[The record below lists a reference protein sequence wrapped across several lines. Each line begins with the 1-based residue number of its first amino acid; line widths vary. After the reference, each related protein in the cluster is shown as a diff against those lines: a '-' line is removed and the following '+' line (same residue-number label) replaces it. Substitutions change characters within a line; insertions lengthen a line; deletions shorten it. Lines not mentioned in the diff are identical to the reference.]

1 MITSSSNA
9 QIKNITALQKLSRER
24 KRQGLF
30 VAEGR
35 KMCLEAPRHLMEKL
49 YVTES
54 YMAENPLEEFLGVP
68 LEVVKDSVFHAM
80 AETKTPQGIL
90 ALMKREERTL
100 SDVLSGLEE
109 APLLLALE
117 NLQDPGNLG
126 TIVRSAEG
134 AGVSAILLSP
144 GCVDIYAPKVT
155 RSTMGSLF
163 RVPFVLSEDFPG
175 DLNELKRRGI
185 TRYAAVLE
193 KSRVYTEPDYQSP
206 CAFLIGNEGN
216 GLTRE
221 AVAAADERIRI
232 PMGGKLES
240 LNASVAASLL
250 IYEARRQ
257 RTNGENRG

>member
-9 QIKNITALQKLSRER
+9 QIKNITALQKLSKER

-35 KMCLEAPRHLMEKL
+35 KMCLEAPRQLMEKL

-54 YMAENPLEEFLGVP
+54 YAAENSLEEFAGVSVE
-68 LEVVKDSVFHAM
+68 LVKDSVFHAM

-90 ALMKREERTL
+90 ALMKREDRRL
-100 SDVLSGLEE
+100 SDVLAGEKE
-109 APLLLALE
+109 APLILALE

-126 TIVRSAEG
+126 TILRSSEG
-134 AGVSAILLSP
+134 AGVSAVLLSP
-144 GCVDIYAPKVT
+144 GCVDIYSPKVT

-163 RVPFVLSEDFPG
+163 RVPFVLSEDF
-175 DLNELKRRGI
+175 LW
-185 TRYAAVLE
+185 E
-193 KSRVYTEPDYQSP
+193 KSRVYTEPDYASP

-216 GLTRE
+216 GLSHE
-221 AVAAADERIRI
+221 AVALADERIRI

-257 RTNGENRG
+257 RG

>member
-9 QIKNITALQKLSRER
+9 QIKNITALQKLSKER

-35 KMCLEAPRHLMEKL
+35 KMCLEAPRQLMEKL

-54 YMAENPLEEFLGVP
+54 YAAENSLEEFAGVSVE
-68 LEVVKDSVFHAM
+68 LVKDSVFHAM

-90 ALMKREERTL
+90 ALMKREDRRL
-100 SDVLSGLEE
+100 SDVLAGGKE
-109 APLLLALE
+109 APLILALE

-126 TIVRSAEG
+126 TILRSSEG
-134 AGVSAILLSP
+134 AGVSAVLLSP
-144 GCVDIYAPKVT
+144 GCVDIYSPKVT

-163 RVPFVLSEDFPG
+163 RVPFVLSEDFLG
-175 DLNELKRRGI
+175 DLAELKKRGV

-193 KSRVYTEPDYQSP
+193 KSRVYTEPDYASP

-216 GLTRE
+216 GLSHE
-221 AVAAADERIRI
+221 AVALADERIRI

-257 RTNGENRG
+257 RG